1 MIVKPMSLSE
11 SQKLVAIAIAPLTIR
26 SPPKRSPTNPSPIQ
40 SKDFRKGEMAIM
52 LSVSAFSLLAVA
64 KR

>member
-26 SPPKRSPTNPSPIQ
+26 SPPKRSPSPIQ
-40 SKDFRKGEMAIM
+40 SKDFRKGKMAIV